1 MYYELGAADTHVKW
15 CFSRLRFMSSIL
27 KDKLKKDNIW
37 EDFLQELHVSGYL
50 AWQQE
55 MSMEETRRYAQRQ
68 IHAFFKEYGYRR
80 YRNSYIKLEQSFS
93 AVFADWQERNLSEM
107 ECSVEVWPDS
117 AGDNHIKEHILSIL
131 KRKPEGITRAEL
143 TGYLEVSVK
152 ELQVHLDSLLKEKR
166 IVQVER
172 EGYGGYPPTPL
183 LFIAG
188 ARIPEQKPVRT
199 AIFAEIRR
207 LYFEE
212 RKTTKQIAQERH
224 HSLRTIGKAIHSVPT
239 TGSNS
244 EERELVSI

>member
-1 MYYELGAADTHVKW
+1 
-15 CFSRLRFMSSIL
+15 MSSIL
-27 KDKLKKDNIW
+27 KDKLKRDNIW

-80 YRNSYIKLEQSFS
+80 YRNSYIKLEQCFS

-117 AGDNHIKEHILSIL
+117 AGDNYLKEHILSIL
-131 KRKPEGITRAEL
+131 KRKPEGMTRAEL
-143 TGYLEVSVK
+143 TSYLEVSVK
-152 ELQVHLDSLLKEKR
+152 ELQGHLDSLIREKR
-166 IVQVER
+166 IVQVDR
-172 EGYGGYPPTPL
+172 EGYGGFPPTPL

-188 ARIPEQKPVRT
+188 ARIPEQKSVRT
-199 AIFAEIRR
+199 EIFTEIRR

-224 HSLRTIGKAIHSVPT
+224 HSLRTIGKAIHFAPNPVVNNP
-239 TGSNS
+239 
-244 EERELVSI
+244 ERELMRV

>member
-27 KDKLKKDNIW
+27 KDKLKRDNIW

-80 YRNSYIKLEQSFS
+80 YRNSYIKLEQCFS

-107 ECSVEVWPDS
+107 ESTVEVWPDS
-117 AGDNHIKEHILSIL
+117 AGDNRLKEHILNIL
-131 KRKPEGITRAEL
+131 KRKPEGMTRAEL
-143 TGYLEVSVK
+143 TSYLEVSVK
-152 ELQVHLDSLLKEKR
+152 ELQGHLDSLIREKR
-166 IVQVER
+166 IVQVDR
-172 EGYGGYPPTPL
+172 EGYGGFPPTPL

-188 ARIPEQKPVRT
+188 ARIPEQKSVRT
-199 AIFAEIRR
+199 EIFAEIRR
-207 LYFEE
+207 LYFVE

-224 HSLRTIGKAIHSVPT
+224 HSLRTIGMAIHASAT
-239 TGSNS
+239 TLANQR
-244 EERELVSI
+244 ERELVKV